1 MRVYSPY
8 FPKDKNLFV
17 YFIVFS
23 YLCTRFGNAP
33 ALTSE
38 EYQPRNTSDKQG
50 MNINDKRPL
59 LGQTLDNLKK
69 IVSDLSMPRFTAK
82 QIAVWLYKKHCRDI
96 DEMTDI
102 SLKNRDLLK
111 EHFTLGCKE
120 PVEVVRSVDGTAK
133 YLYQTA
139 EGDYIECVYIP
150 EDDRATLCV
159 SSQVGCRM
167 ACKFCMTGR
176 QGCSGN
182 LTAADILNQLYS
194 LPESEKITN
203 IVFMGQGEP
212 MNNLDNVLDVLQVLT
227 SDYGYAW
234 SPKRI
239 TVSTVGIRGGLERF
253 LNESDCHLAISLH
266 SPYPSQRAEFMPAER
281 IYSITEMLALLR
293 QYDFSKQRRLS
304 FEYILFKGLNA
315 DLKDAEAL
323 VKLLRGVDCRVNL
336 IRFHTIPDTEFKGT
350 DTDTMVRFRDY
361 LTSHGVFSTIR
372 ASRGQDIWAACGLL
386 STKKQQEQ
394 LKKTTIKSWTQRN
407 YV

>member
-1 MRVYSPY
+1 MEQNS
-8 FPKDKNLFV
+8 
-17 YFIVFS
+17 
-23 YLCTRFGNAP
+23 
-33 ALTSE
+33 
-38 EYQPRNTSDKQG
+38 
-50 MNINDKRPL
+50 KRPL
-59 LGQTLDNLKK
+59 LGLTSDKLKK

-102 SLKNRDLLK
+102 SLSNRARLK
-111 EHFTLGCKE
+111 EHFTIGCKK

-133 YLYQTA
+133 YLYRTE
-139 EGDYIECVYIP
+139 EGDFIECVYIP
-150 EDDRATLCV
+150 EDNRATLCV

-194 LPESEKITN
+194 LPESDKITN

-212 MNNLDNVLDVLQVLT
+212 MNNLDNVLDVLQILT

-239 TVSTVGIRGGLERF
+239 TVSSVGIRGSLERF

-266 SPYPSQRAEFMPAER
+266 SPYPAQRAEIMPAER
-281 IYSITEMLALLR
+281 IYSITDILKLL
-293 QYDFSKQRRLS
+293 QKYDFSKQRRLS
-304 FEYILFKGLNA
+304 FEYILFKGMNSG
-315 DLKDAEAL
+315 LKDAEAL
-323 VKLLRGVDCRVNL
+323 VKLLRGLDCRVNL
-336 IRFHTIPDTEFKGT
+336 IRFHTIPDTPFKGT
-350 DTDTMVRFRDY
+350 DDETMIKFRDY
-361 LTSHGVFSTIR
+361 LTSHGLFSTIR
-372 ASRGQDIWAACGLL
+372 ASRGEDIWAACGLL

-394 LKKTTIKSWTQRN
+394 LKKQ
-407 YV
+407 